1 MENFITKKKTPIW
14 FMRQAGR
21 YLPEYRKLRAKEAS
35 FLDMCFNSKLAA
47 EISLQ
52 PIRRFNL
59 DFVILF
65 SDILVI
71 PHALNQ
77 KVDFKEGIGPVLDP
91 ITSIKELNF
100 KNFNRCLEKLSSVFE
115 TIQLLKEKKKEKK
128 LIGFCGGPFTVLT
141 YMIQGRTSKTHL
153 KIKSDIKSSR
163 KKLLEILE
171 VLIELSVHYLNRQ
184 IKEGAD
190 LVMVFDSWAGI
201 LDNEDYEDFVIKPN
215 KKIQELVK
223 RENPKIPMIFF
234 PRNSGEKIFEFLKN
248 VKCDILSISQ
258 NYPLKLLE
266 LAKKK
271 NIILQG
277 NLNPVSLLNG
287 GKNLDKEIKKIMED
301 FKNNKH
307 IFNLSHGV
315 LPQTPIENVER
326 TIKQVREFK

>member
-1 MENFITKKKTPIW
+1 MDNFVTKNKTPIW

-21 YLPEYRKLRAKEAS
+21 YLPEYRKLRAKEVS

-52 PIRRFNL
+52 PIKRFNL
-59 DFVILF
+59 DFIILF

-71 PHALNQ
+71 PYALNQ
-77 KVDFKEGIGPVLDP
+77 KVDFKEGIGPILDP

-100 KNFNRCLEKLSSVFE
+100 KNLNSCLEKLNSVFQ
-115 TIQLLKEKKKEKK
+115 TIQILKEKKKEKK

-141 YMIQGRTSKTHL
+141 YMIQGRSSKTHS
-153 KIKSDIKSSR
+153 KIKNDIKSSR

-171 VLIELSVHYLNRQ
+171 VLTELSIYYLNRQ
-184 IKEGAD
+184 ITEGAD

-201 LDNEDYEDFVIKPN
+201 LDNEDYEDFIIKPN
-215 KKIQELVK
+215 KIIQETVK
-223 RENPKIPMIFF
+223 RENPKTPMIFF
-234 PRNSGEKIFEFLKN
+234 PRNSGEKIFDFLKY

-258 NYPLKLLE
+258 KYSFKLLE
-266 LAKKK
+266 LAKKN

-277 NLNPVSLLNG
+277 NLDPISLVNG
-287 GKNLDKEIKKIMED
+287 GEKLDEEIKRIMED
-301 FKNNKH
+301 FKDHKH
-307 IFNLSHGV
+307 IFNLSHGI